1 MLGDSAKISPLS
13 LDASSADQS
22 TGLRKRNTREACSH
36 VHKDAVSAEQKL
48 ATEPHAAADTDVDT
62 DRHEDNP
69 SCAPKLTT
77 RQQWKFDRGWQSNIA
92 EVLCPRLDSCG
103 QRGDDQDTANI
114 ETEDKID
121 KNKSTNNQ
129 KASGAQGSSE
139 QQAST
144 KKLR

>member
-22 TGLRKRNTREACSH
+22 TGLRKRNTQEASSH
-36 VHKDAVSAEQKL
+36 VHKDVASAEQKL
-48 ATEPHAAADTDVDT
+48 ATEQAAAADTDVDT

-92 EVLCPRLDSCG
+92 EVLRPRLGSY
-103 QRGDDQDTANI
+103 QRGDDQDNTDV

>member
-1 MLGDSAKISPLS
+1 MLCDRANVAPLS

-48 ATEPHAAADTDVDT
+48 ATEQAAAADTDVDT

-92 EVLCPRLDSCG
+92 EVLCPRLDRCC
-103 QRGDDQDTANI
+103 QRGDDQDNTNV
-114 ETEDKID
+114 ETEDK
-121 KNKSTNNQ
+121 STNNEN
-129 KASGAQGSSE
+129 ASGAQGSSE